1 MADSW
6 TTAISMK
13 EKAEV
18 EEEKRKEN
26 EEDLPQS
33 FLDGIWF
40 ASTVLMQQGK
50 ESERLYEKCLS
61 VPDYE
66 NR

>member
-1 MADSW
+1 
-6 TTAISMK
+6 MK

-40 ASTVLMQQGK
+40 ASTVLMQQGI
-50 ESERLYEKCLS
+50 ESERLDEKCLS
-61 VPDYE
+61 VADDE